1 MYYFNGELKVE
12 QLAMTKAPVRMQYP
26 YIDSHLKL
34 TLSLNKASDLFLQWG
49 VPEQNWTKTLFG
61 YR

>member
-34 TLSLNKASDLFLQWG
+34 TLSLNKASEF
-49 VPEQNWTKTLFG
+49 VPSVGRSWTELD
-61 YR
+61 